1 MRLALRCTYAEGS
14 FPSRGGILRRCSS
27 LPSFPWA
34 CDCNLNYQ
42 EAFLPLRK
50 ESIGSGVPGG
60 KWRCGERKGK
70 SAVKLNQNCLGGDR
84 VCARHGVLHYSE
96 KKVSSQTAVS
106 SISDSPPKHRN
117 AHRRFKFEATVFSRY
132 STYNSPSLD
141 GDVPLGPAQGITDS
155 KPVKSGGHSSL
166 LPPFPLFPCVVCVYS
181 AWSVRM

>member
-1 MRLALRCTYAEGS
+1 MAAE
-14 FPSRGGILRRCSS
+14 FRG
-27 LPSFPWA
+27 W
-34 CDCNLNYQ
+34 
-42 EAFLPLRK
+42 
-50 ESIGSGVPGG
+50 

-70 SAVKLNQNCLGGDR
+70 SAVKLNQNCLGGGR
-84 VCARHGVLHYSE
+84 VCARHDVLRYTE